1 MRCFASARDAPAMA
15 ELERCESDPRTRR
28 RIVARVR
35 MAAFEADH
43 KRLGRGVGVGA
54 DENNAAKETL
64 EREVP

>member
-1 MRCFASARDAPAMA
+1 
-15 ELERCESDPRTRR
+15 
-28 RIVARVR
+28 